1 MNVTKAGFILSTK
14 EVKMIYLFSNTS
26 GIELKSIFQLM
37 FQQPLHFLDIE

>member
-26 GIELKSIFQLM
+26 EIQLKSIFQLM
-37 FQQPLHFLDIE
+37 FQQSLYFLGVE